1 MTKQTRINITT
12 LLNTSAVRFET
23 RNDRELMIVPSATL
37 PDNVIMNGIKYPAAE
52 IAASFMTLNRTP
64 APFGHPVINGKF
76 VSASDPEG
84 INIGYIGAWNEN
96 VRQENGRVLLDK
108 VIDVTVA
115 NQTENGKAVIAAI
128 NKGGPIHTSTG
139 LLAELEPISNA
150 DDHKFEARKIFF
162 DHDAIL
168 LNESGAATPE
178 KGVGMLVNGQEV
190 EVINSFY
197 QESDRD
203 LQWAL
208 DSAVR
213 ALEKREK
220 AGLMER
226 IKSAVIEAFTS
237 TRETPALNEKE
248 LDIMADEKKL
258 DELSATV
265 NTLAENLTKIEDRVA
280 EAIANAVKPLV
291 EAQAAMIANKKAE
304 DDAELTGLVAKIVA
318 ANILDEESAKEL
330 TINAARKLA
339 EKAKP
344 GKAAALNG
352 ASAFGGAPASEFA
365 GYSLNSPDAEVK

>member
-197 QESDRD
+197 EESDRD

>member
-12 LLNTSAVRFET
+12 LLNTSAVRTET
-23 RNDRELMIVPSATL
+23 RNGRELMIVPSATL

-150 DDHKFEARKIFF
+150 DDHTFEARKIFF

-197 QESDRD
+197 EESDRD
-203 LQWAL
+203 LQWAIE
-208 DSAVR
+208 STVR
-213 ALEKREK
+213 ALETREK

-265 NTLAENLTKIEDRVA
+265 NTLAESVTKISDTIA
-280 EAIANAVKPLV
+280 EAVANAVKPLV
-291 EAQAAMIANKKAE
+291 EAQATMIANKKAE

-318 ANILDEESAKEL
+318 ANILDEDSAKEL
-330 TINAARKLA
+330 TINAARALA

-352 ASAFGGAPASEFA
+352 ASAFGSAPVSEFA

>member
-12 LLNTSAVRFET
+12 LLNTSAVRTET
-23 RNDRELMIVPSATL
+23 RNGRELMIVPSATL

-197 QESDRD
+197 TESDRD

-213 ALEKREK
+213 ALETREK
-220 AGLMER
+220 AGMMER

-237 TRETPALNEKE
+237 TRETPALNKKE
-248 LDIMADEKKL
+248 LEIMADENKL
-258 DELSATV
+258 DQLSATV

-291 EAQAAMIANKKAE
+291 EAQATMAAKEA
-304 DDAELTGLVAKIVA
+304 AELTGLVAKIVA

-330 TINAARKLA
+330 TINAARALA

-344 GKAAALNG
+344 GKAAAING
-352 ASAFGGAPASEFA
+352 ASAFGGAPVSEFA
-365 GYSLNSPDAEVK
+365 GYSLNAPDAEVK